1 VGETGGAAIDVV
13 EPSLARATVYAMAVS
28 AGLAAASMYYN
39 QPMLGVIER
48 EFPGPDAALIPT
60 ASQLGFAAGL
70 FLLVPLGDLVERRRL
85 IVGQLV
91 LLALAMAAAAV
102 SPNALSLAFASL
114 VGGVAATAAQ
124 QIVPFAAHL
133 APSAKRGAVVGTV
146 MAGVLTGILL
156 SRTLAGF
163 VASQWGWRE
172 MFWLGVP
179 LALAPA
185 ALMAATLP
193 ESPPET
199 RLSYG
204 RLIGSLSGLWREFP
218 TLRLAACTQALL
230 FGSFIAFWTVLSLH
244 LEAPPFGLGA
254 DVAGLFG
261 VVGAVGVLS
270 APLAG
275 RLADRN
281 GPRRV
286 IVAGAALTFASWLL
300 FGVWQSVAGL
310 VVGVV
315 ALDCAVQSVLV
326 SHQQVIFA
334 LRPEARSRINTLFM
348 GVMFIGGSLGSAV
361 GMYAWLHAGW
371 IGVTIAGASAAF
383 VATLLQLVGGRAA
396 AVPAKPQNG

>member
-1 VGETGGAAIDVV
+1 VGETTATIDVA
-13 EPSLARATVYAMAVS
+13 EPTLARTTVYAMATA

-48 EFPGPDAALIPT
+48 EFPGADAALIPT

-91 LLALAMAAAAV
+91 LLALAMAAAAL

-133 APSAKRGAVVGTV
+133 APPAKRGAVVGTV

-185 ALMAATLP
+185 ALMATTLP

-218 TLRLAACTQALL
+218 ALRLAACTQALL
-230 FGSFIAFWTVLSLH
+230 FGSFIAFWTVLSLR

-254 DVAGLFG
+254 QVAGLFG

-275 RLADRN
+275 RLADRS

-286 IVAGAALTFASWLL
+286 IVGGAALTFASWVL
-300 FGVWQSVAGL
+300 FGVWASVAGL

-315 ALDCAVQSVLV
+315 LLDCAVQSALV
-326 SHQQVIFA
+326 SHQQIIFA
-334 LRPEARSRINTLFM
+334 LRPDARSRINTLFM

-371 IGVTIAGASAAF
+371 TGVTIAGALAAF
-383 VATLLQLVGGRAA
+383 AATLLQLVGGRPA
-396 AVPAKPQNG
+396 AVPARPQNG